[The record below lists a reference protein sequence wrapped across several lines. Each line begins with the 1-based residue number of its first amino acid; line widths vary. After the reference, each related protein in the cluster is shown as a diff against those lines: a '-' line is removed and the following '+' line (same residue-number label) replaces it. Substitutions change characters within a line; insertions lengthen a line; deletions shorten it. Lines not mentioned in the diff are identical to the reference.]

1 MSYTINLSNDGKYII
16 LVVKGEI
23 NRQIAIPQNQEAHA
37 LGKQK
42 GIQRYLVDLTA
53 ARNTDTIPDQYD
65 FAYKDM
71 QQAEGIDRLAR
82 VAVLVDPGDHSHD
95 FIETV
100 ARNSGQDVR
109 IFKNREAAE
118 AYLAD

>member
-1 MSYTINLSNDGKYII
+1 MSYTINLSDDGKYII
-16 LVVKGEI
+16 LIVQGEI

-42 GIQRYLVDLTA
+42 GINRYLVDLTA
-53 ARNTDTIPDQYD
+53 ARNTDPIPDQYD

-71 QQAEGIDRLAR
+71 QQAEGIDHLAR
-82 VAVLVDPGDHSHD
+82 VALLVAPGDHSHD

-100 ARNSGQDVR
+100 ARNAGHDVK
-109 IFKNREAAE
+109 IFTDRT
-118 AYLAD
+118 LALAHLLD